1 MQNRIARIAAV
12 LAIAGMHGAAL
23 GATPD
28 CADGLLSKAEAHAAI
43 AFVGERVAS
52 AHAGSLDGMSASVR
66 DGLEQ
71 LQASVSQSIAAA
83 DLGLA
88 INRVLVGAED
98 AHLRLKLS
106 PAVETKCAQ
115 LPLPLTWSENGLLVR
130 SGSKIPAGSRV
141 LAIGKHSL
149 EELDSIAAAVIPHE
163 NRYWARSEFVRL
175 LPRADTL
182 RALHLLDRDDSLEV
196 TYQPPGGAPTKQR
209 LQLNKMTTTARPWI
223 GYETWPQAST
233 GLLWLDRCEANDEF
247 NATLERFVTEVRRL
261 KLRKIAI
268 DLRGNPGGDSSVAL
282 AILRAFGHAPS
293 NAFSVDVRVSPELS
307 AAQPAFNPTNMSPIF
322 EKLGLPPIAPNAR
335 HYTLA
340 GNLVLAQLAQRL
352 PPEQTGIEK
361 PNVDLYLLVDGG
373 TFSSAA
379 LFAGLVRDNGL
390 GTLVGEPIGNS
401 ASFNASELHLD
412 VPHLPYFLNLST
424 ARLVRADVNAGPAQ
438 TLLPDVLA
446 APTAASLAAQKDV
459 ALDFVRASRTRP

>member
-1 MQNRIARIAAV
+1 MQKRFIRIAAAV
-12 LAIAGMHGAAL
+12 LSTAGIHSAAL
-23 GATPD
+23 AATPD

-43 AFVGERVAS
+43 AFVGERVSS
-52 AHAGSLDGMSASVR
+52 AHVGSLGGMSASLR
-66 DGLEQ
+66 DGLKQ
-71 LQASVSQSIAAA
+71 LQESVSNPIPAA

-88 INRVLVGAED
+88 INRVLAGAED
-98 AHLRLKLS
+98 AHLRLKLL
-106 PAVETKCAQ
+106 PTAAATCAQ

-130 SGSKIPAGSRV
+130 GGSEIPAGSRV

-149 EELDSIAAAVIPHE
+149 EELDAIAAAVIPHE
-163 NRYWARSEFVRL
+163 NRYWARNEFARL

-182 RALHLLDRDDSLEV
+182 RALHLLDRNDSLEV
-196 TYQPPGGAPTKQR
+196 TYQPQGGAPTKQR
-209 LQLNKMTTTARPWI
+209 LRLNRATDTPRSWV
-223 GYETWPQAST
+223 GYETWPRTST
-233 GLLWLDRCEANDEF
+233 GLLWLDRCEVNKEF
-247 NATLERFVTEVRRL
+247 NTTLERFVAEVRQL
-261 KLRKIAI
+261 KLRKVAI

-307 AAQPAFNPTNMSPIF
+307 AAQPAFDPANMSPIL
-322 EKLGLPPIAPNAR
+322 EKLGLQPLAPNAR

-352 PPEQTGIEK
+352 PPEPSGIEK
-361 PNVDLYLLVDGG
+361 PTVDLYVLVDGG

-390 GTLVGEPIGNS
+390 GMLVGEPTGNS
-401 ASFNASELHLD
+401 ASFNASEIHLD

-424 ARLVRADVNAGPAQ
+424 ARLLRPDANAGPAQ

-446 APTAASLAAQKDV
+446 AVTPASLAAGTDV
-459 ALDFVRASRTRP
+459 AVEFVRARQ